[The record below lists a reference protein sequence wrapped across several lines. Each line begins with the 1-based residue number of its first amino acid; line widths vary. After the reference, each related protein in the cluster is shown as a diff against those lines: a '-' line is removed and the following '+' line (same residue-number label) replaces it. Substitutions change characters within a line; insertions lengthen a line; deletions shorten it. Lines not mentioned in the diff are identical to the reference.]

1 MPFIGK
7 LRNSDRET
15 NRKDGRVEEGVT
27 GRRGVRGGG
36 SGRVFLQEGGK
47 TVRKGG
53 GVNRKKGSKGR
64 GINRRDAEDA
74 EGEVYGCLY

>member
-27 GRRGVRGGG
+27 GRRGVRGG
-36 SGRVFLQEGGK
+36 
-47 TVRKGG
+47 
-53 GVNRKKGSKGR
+53 
-64 GINRRDAEDA
+64 
-74 EGEVYGCLY
+74 